1 MVYHTLSVWISRK
14 MFSSLRSY
22 DRSVKNINF
31 RSQKSETMQVVS
43 NIFIKRNSM

>member
-1 MVYHTLSVWISRK
+1 MVYYTLSVWISRK
-14 MFSSLRSY
+14 MFRSLKTFGRI
-22 DRSVKNINF
+22 VKNINF